1 MVEDYAYLWDS
12 SEFVGLPAP
21 SWLRVEGGVAAHAGG
36 WSLECAV
43 SPHLAVAVGG
53 GDRDCSA
60 AGKAFPALP
69 AQLLHARRRQ
79 SHLLHA
85 GGWRLEP
92 VAPRLASLR
101 WVAATETAERRRDSS
116 EFVGLPAPSWLRV
129 EGGVAAHA
137 GGWSLECAVSP
148 RLAVAVGGGDRDC
161 SAAGKA
167 FPALPA
173 QLLHARRR
181 QSHLLH
187 AGGWSLEPV
196 APRLASLRWV
206 AATETAERRRGRALE
221 STPSNHPE
229 ARKSRRHAHKKR
241 RNSYANHVSTGPLP
255 QLYSSCSTIFI
266 DDSTASC
273 PNLTLTLN
281 AVALQIY
288 YHIKLRDADR
298 TMGIFDERLHP
309 FTQEQLP
316 EVYFQYN
323 PGRKLIFTFLR
334 SLFKV
339 NRLTADLAIRSLV
352 YIERLVNDA
361 DINICP
367 TNWKRIVFGATLLA
381 IRVGH
386 DVAVCHE
393 HYCRLFENM
402 TVEDMNELERHFVEL
417 IDRNISVPGSIHVGC
432 YFDLRALAHKR
443 GLRLPVYLLERER
456 AWKLGAFSRLE
467 QDKVFYTAKKIRSF
481 SADDLIGLQR
491 AKAILC

>member
-1 MVEDYAYLWDS
+1 MA
-12 SEFVGLPAP
+12 GAP
-21 SWLRVEGGVAAHAGG
+21 
-36 WSLECAV
+36 V
-43 SPHLAVAVGG
+43 SPIVAPAEVTFE
-53 GDRDCSA
+53 
-60 AGKAFPALP
+60 AGK
-69 AQLLHARRRQ
+69 
-79 SHLLHA
+79 
-85 GGWRLEP
+85 
-92 VAPRLASLR
+92 
-101 WVAATETAERRRDSS
+101 
-116 EFVGLPAPSWLRV
+116 
-129 EGGVAAHA
+129 
-137 GGWSLECAVSP
+137 
-148 RLAVAVGGGDRDC
+148 DREM
-161 SAAGKA
+161 
-167 FPALPA
+167 P
-173 QLLHARRR
+173 
-181 QSHLLH
+181 
-187 AGGWSLEPV
+187 E
-196 APRLASLRWV
+196 
-206 AATETAERRRGRALE
+206 GRALE

-229 ARKSRRHAHKKR
+229 ARKSRRRAHKKR
-241 RNSYANHVSTGPLP
+241 RSSYANHVSTGPLP